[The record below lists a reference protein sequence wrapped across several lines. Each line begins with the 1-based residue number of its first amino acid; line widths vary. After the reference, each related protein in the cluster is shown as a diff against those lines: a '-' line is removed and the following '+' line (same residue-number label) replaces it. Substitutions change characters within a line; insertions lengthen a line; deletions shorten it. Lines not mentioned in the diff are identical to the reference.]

1 MPLVDYATWY
11 REQQALRERN
21 PNISMGPVGTQ
32 GFTPYQGY
40 QAPRFGEI
48 DKQAAQYNKD
58 ILVAGAKGWAAG
70 GPIGGA
76 IGAALAAAPQIIKS
90 GQQAWDAAK
99 TGDPRAVSRSLAPIS
114 PIMYLHEKSGLPS
127 WTNPLYVPT
136 KIIGELF
143 GGPRTRV
150 EEKRWNALKNAGF
163 DIPKW
168 VAEGKDIKDT
178 GFRKDLA
185 SDFVGFD
192 DKGEWVNN
200 KFAKSR
206 NESDLTAQDVNQY
219 AVMPETFGTM
229 WKTASDES
237 KTKVANIALQ
247 GGAKVREHHGTLD
260 MQWDPQSLRVA
271 QDILAGDIAKAP
283 GGQAAAYW
291 TPPQWEPPE
300 ERMRKYGKLY

>member
-1 MPLVDYATWY
+1 MPVVDFAEWY
-11 REQQALRERN
+11 RRQQAAAAAN
-21 PNISMGPVGTQ
+21 PNFGAVGTQ

-48 DKQAAQYNKD
+48 DKKAAQYNKD

-76 IGAALAAAPQIIKS
+76 IGAALAAAPQIIES

-114 PIMYLHEKSGLPS
+114 PAMYLHEKSGLPS

-136 KIIGELF
+136 KVIGELF

-168 VAEGKDIKDT
+168 VAEGKNIKDT

-185 SDFVGFD
+185 PDFVGYD
-192 DKGEWVNN
+192 AQGNWVNN

-206 NESDLTAQDVNQY
+206 QESDMTAQDISQY
-219 AVMPETFGTM
+219 AVMPETFGEL
-229 WKTASDES
+229 WKYSDAD
-237 KTKVANIALQ
+237 TRNRVAQMALGGGANI
-247 GGAKVREHHGTLD
+247 REHHGTLD
-260 MQWDPQSLRVA
+260 MQWTPESLRAA
-271 QDILAGDIAKAP
+271 QDILAENAAKNPDARVQKRYVIPRYQLPSSIA
-283 GGQAAAYW
+283 
-291 TPPQWEPPE
+291 
-300 ERMRKYGKLY
+300 